1 MKHIDPSSYPALQ
14 SDVDP
19 RHCDDR
25 TIVLVTISRYRGE
38 DAISRIKSVLPGSEI
53 INLSQLYVDRDV
65 TDMAA
70 APVSAPAPMPT
81 PVSLTHR
88 QREILNYLLNGL
100 SNKEIGRKLG
110 LSHFTVRNHVSNIL
124 RTLGFPCR
132 RAMRRSL
139 NAGAV
144 LPAFPTSM
152 AA

>member
-19 RHCDDR
+19 RARDDR

-65 TDMAA
+65 TDIVAE
-70 APVSAPAPMPT
+70 PISSPAPAP
-81 PVSLTHR
+81 LTHR
-88 QREILNYLLNGL
+88 QQEILNYLLIGL

-124 RTLGFPCR
+124 RILGYPCR

-139 NAGAV
+139 NDGAV
-144 LPAFPTSM
+144 LPTFPTSL

>member
-19 RHCDDR
+19 RARDDR

-38 DAISRIKSVLPGSEI
+38 DAISRIKSVLPASEI

-65 TDMAA
+65 TDIVAE
-70 APVSAPAPMPT
+70 PISSPAPAPAP
-81 PVSLTHR
+81 LTHR
-88 QREILNYLLNGL
+88 QREILDYLLSGL

-124 RTLGFPCR
+124 RILGYPCR

-144 LPAFPTSM
+144 LPTFPTSL